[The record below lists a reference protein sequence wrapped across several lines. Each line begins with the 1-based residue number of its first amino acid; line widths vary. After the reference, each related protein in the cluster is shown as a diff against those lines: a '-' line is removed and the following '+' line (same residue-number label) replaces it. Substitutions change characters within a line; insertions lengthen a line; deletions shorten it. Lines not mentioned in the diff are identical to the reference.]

1 MPFDL
6 RAEKHGRR
14 ALGLRVR
21 QRSLINV
28 VAGLVSICG
37 RDEDPGVNEHLG
49 SDAFGEL
56 LGGELDAFVMNV

>member
-1 MPFDL
+1 M
-6 RAEKHGRR
+6 
-14 ALGLRVR
+14 
-21 QRSLINV
+21 INV